1 MSKIYINNIPVFLRV
16 SETEDFLNNNREI
29 MHVTY
34 RDKKEL
40 LDLIRYIEQTEDLKE
55 VHIIGENQSKIE
67 NDFFGFYKNIEAAGG
82 LVFDPQGRGLLIFRY
97 GKWDIPKGKIERREA
112 VENAALREVEE
123 ETGIDNLVI
132 QQPLLI
138 PINRKNVTYH
148 TYFQRNRRILKIT
161 YWFKMYCAIPKEGVP
176 QEEEG
181 ITKVKWVEPEH
192 FDLHLLNSW
201 GSVGDVLTAVE

>member
-16 SETEDFLNNNREI
+16 SETDDFLNTNREI
-29 MHVTY
+29 LQVSY

-40 LDLIRYIEQTEDLKE
+40 LDLIRYVEQTNELKE
-55 VHIIGENQSKIE
+55 VHIIGKNQEKVE
-67 NDFFGFYKNIEAAGG
+67 RDFFSFYRNIEAAGG
-82 LVFDPQGRGLLIFRY
+82 LVFDAQGRGLLIFRF
-97 GKWDIPKGKIERREA
+97 GKWDIPKGKIERKE
-112 VENAALREVEE
+112 EIESAALREVEE

-132 QQPLLI
+132 EHPLII

-148 TYFQRNRRILKIT
+148 TYFQKNKRILKIT
-161 YWFKMYCAIPKEGVP
+161 HWFKMYCANPKEGVP

-201 GSVGDVLTAVE
+201 GSVGDVLRAVE